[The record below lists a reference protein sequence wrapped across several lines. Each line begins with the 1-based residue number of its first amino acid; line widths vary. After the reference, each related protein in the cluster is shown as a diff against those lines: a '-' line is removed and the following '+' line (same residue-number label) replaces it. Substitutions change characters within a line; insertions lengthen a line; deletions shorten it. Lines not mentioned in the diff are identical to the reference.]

1 MVNKVFIIATSF
13 LVLHL
18 ILAGFFE
25 LIDDEAYYNFWST
38 SISLGYYD
46 HPPMVAWWIYLGK
59 FIFGSTTLGVRFFS
73 VLSFFFVSLLVG
85 RIAFLVSGNKN
96 VVLSVLLFN
105 ITMPIMGLGFISTP
119 DAPLLLFWTSAL
131 WAILEGLYRN
141 NSWFL
146 LLVGVFLA
154 LSVMSKYNALFFI
167 LGLFVWCVSTRE
179 GRETLRSPFIWLGA
193 FLGGVLLSPHLLW
206 NYKNSWLG
214 LEKQFSRLLNETTGF
229 SFFYEFL
236 ISIIIFSTPL
246 LCFFA
251 IAGLFKPHKYRKLLL
266 WIYLPSLIYFLNHSF
281 TERIQGNWIIIFFP
295 WLAIMAAVGLQ
306 HAHALWRKLTIFT
319 GLFFSISILFLG
331 LSPQYVIFSG
341 DNPFNQMKGWQSVE
355 NKLLSHMDS
364 ANWVAV
370 SEYSMIGRLT
380 WLSGSSKKIWA
391 INEPMRY
398 HFRSEFPSD
407 LCSTPGILIEKFY
420 GGEDKTELVD
430 SGKDPDV
437 YLDRNIGDTKLMSY
451 KIRNFSK
458 LIESPYC

>member
-59 FIFGSTTLGVRFFS
+59 LIFGSTTLGVRFLP

-85 RIAFLVSGNKN
+85 RIAFLVGGNRN
-96 VVLSVLLFN
+96 VVSSVLLFN

-141 NSWFL
+141 NPLFW
-146 LLVGVFLA
+146 LLVGLFLA
-154 LSVMSKYNALFFI
+154 LSVLSKYNALFFI

-179 GRETLRSPFIWLGA
+179 GRETLKSPFIWLGA
-193 FLGGVLLSPHLLW
+193 FLGGILLSPHILW

-214 LEKQFSRLLNETTGF
+214 LEKQFSRLLNEAIGF

-236 ISIIIFSTPL
+236 ISIIIFATPL
-246 LCFFA
+246 LLFFA
-251 IAGLFKPHKYRKLLL
+251 AVGLFKPHKYRKLLF
-266 WIYLPSLIYFLNHSF
+266 WIYFPSLIYFLNHSL

-295 WLAIMAAVGLQ
+295 WLAILAAVGLQ
-306 HAHALWRKLTIFT
+306 NVHTLWRKLTIFT
-319 GLFFSISILFLG
+319 GLCLSGSILLLG
-331 LSPQYVIFSG
+331 LNPQYVLFSG

-355 NKLLSHMDS
+355 NKLLSRIDS
-364 ANWVAV
+364 AKWVAV

-380 WLSGSSKKIWA
+380 WLSGSSEKIWA
-391 INEPMRY
+391 INEPKRY
-398 HFRSEFPSD
+398 YFRSEFPSS

-420 GGEDKTELVD
+420 GEGDKTELVD
-430 SGKDPDV
+430 SGKDSDI
-437 YLDRNIGDTKLMSY
+437 YLNRIVGDTKLMSY
-451 KIRNFSK
+451 QIRNFNK
-458 LIESPYC
+458 LIKSPYC